1 MMRKTA
7 LFNKFI
13 GWALVCLML
22 FSSCT
27 PSLVSEKKVKK
38 SVLMSESSRMISEY
52 YEEVRGIL
60 VDNSEYTEEEI
71 ASYGTLTGE
80 EITRK
85 ISEYDNGEDYLNFLY
100 QTSFATDPDDV
111 INAAESFLSEE
122 EMTDLKTKAKE
133 IEDHFEDVG
142 ERCSRA
148 LSPSEKEQFYEEL
161 RSLTVKSI
169 VLLTAAIVYAIIPK
183 VMFWGK
189 VSAATAISIAA
200 GIVAST
206 LITIIEW
213 SDKDIQKD
221 ESAVQEWLD
230 NITSEPVAAWALAQ
244 SVISTQAA
252 ITSTTAVPGALI
264 LAVFAIYHITDSTKK
279 ILKNYNWKV

>member
-1 MMRKTA
+1 MTRKTA

-22 FSSCT
+22 FSSCS
-27 PSLVSEKKVKK
+27 PSLVSEKKVKE
-38 SVLMSESSRMISEY
+38 SVLMSESARMISEY

-60 VDNSEYTEEEI
+60 VENGEYTDQEV
-71 ASYGTLTGE
+71 ASYGTLSGE

-85 ISEYDNGEDYLNFLY
+85 ISEYDNGNDYLNFLY
-100 QTSFATDPDDV
+100 QTSYATDPDEV
-111 INAAESFLSEE
+111 INAAECFLDEA
-122 EMTDLKTKAKE
+122 EMDDLRLKARE
-133 IEDHFEDVG
+133 IEEHFEEVG
-142 ERCSRA
+142 KRCSRA
-148 LSPSEKEQFYEEL
+148 LSPSEKEQFYDEL
-161 RSLTVKSI
+161 RSLTVKSV

-213 SDKDIQKD
+213 TDKDIQQD
-221 ESAVQEWLD
+221 EKAVEEWLN

-252 ITSTTAVPGALI
+252 ISSTTAVPGALI